1 MKSTLK
7 CTAVLLALA
16 VLMAAAAS
24 CGSTPIPAPSAA
36 PVAVSTAA
44 PVAGPTSAQVAT
56 ATPVPT
62 PVPTE
67 EPTAAP
73 TPEYVG
79 TPTTPDQ
86 VRRITVEELKALMDS
101 GADVAILD
109 VRPRESYDLGHIE
122 GAVSFPWK
130 PQLTYAD
137 VEMLPWS
144 DLIVTYCDCGPGE
157 ADSANV
163 AFQLIELGS
172 EMEFQV
178 LAHPAIEGWIELG
191 YPTE

>member
-1 MKSTLK
+1 
-7 CTAVLLALA
+7 
-16 VLMAAAAS
+16 
-24 CGSTPIPAPSAA
+24 
-36 PVAVSTAA
+36 
-44 PVAGPTSAQVAT
+44 
-56 ATPVPT
+56 
-62 PVPTE
+62 VPTE
-67 EPTAAP
+67 EPAAAP

-86 VRRITVEELKALMDS
+86 VSRITVEELKSLMDS
-101 GADVAILD
+101 GAKVAILD
-109 VRPRESYDLGHIE
+109 VRPRESYDMGHIK

-130 PQLTYAD
+130 PQLTFAD
-137 VEMLPWS
+137 VEMLPWG